1 MLTNGVV
8 AMDMKELGEKIRES
22 RVETGLSQKALG
34 EKFGLAQNI
43 MSAIECGSAQRLTQ
57 NHRIIA
63 EHFGIAIDEDD
74 QEQTQEDQAEPVEK
88 KPNGRELR
96 SSEPRQAVLF
106 RSIEHLKEVD
116 ILGRCCLD
124 LQQLDAPQ
132 RARVLRYLCDLFGA
146 TD

>member
-1 MLTNGVV
+1 
-8 AMDMKELGEKIRES
+8 MDMKELGEKIRES
-22 RVETGLSQKALG
+22 RVDTGLSQKALG
-34 EKFGLAQNI
+34 EKFGLAQNV

-63 EHFGIAIDEDD
+63 EHFGIALGEEPKEEIEH
-74 QEQTQEDQAEPVEK
+74 TEPVEM
-88 KPNGRELR
+88 KPNGRQLS

-132 RARVLRYLCDLFGA
+132 RARVLRYLCDLFG
-146 TD
+146 TVD